1 MGASLMKLSELE
13 QKKLPFRGSE
23 LNIKVVRSPFSFS
36 RITQKENLLTINL
49 SSIFKTEE
57 EQVKEAGNQ
66 IMLWY
71 KSQARRYFTQ
81 EVQSEKAKYGFSYK
95 EIAIKD
101 TASRWGSC
109 SAQKNLNFNWRL
121 IMTPPE
127 ILRYVV
133 CHEIAHLTH
142 LNHST
147 DFWNLV
153 EKMYPKYK
161 EAKQWLHDNC
171 NEILSFSL

>member
-1 MGASLMKLSELE
+1 MKLSDLE
-13 QKKLPFRGSE
+13 HRKFPFRGFDLS
-23 LNIKVVRSPFSFS
+23 IKIIRSPFSFT
-36 RITQKENLLTINL
+36 RIIPKGELLTINL
-49 SSIFKTEE
+49 SSLFRTEE
-57 EQVKEAGNQ
+57 EQYKETVNQ
-66 IMLWY
+66 LMLWY
-71 KSQARRYFTQ
+71 KSQARLHFTM
-81 EVQSEKAKYGFSYK
+81 EVQSEKAKYGFAYN

-101 TASRWGSC
+101 TSSRWGSC

-121 IMTPPE
+121 IMAPPE

-161 EAKQWLHDNC
+161 EAKKWLHDKGG
-171 NEILSFSL
+171 ELLSFTI